1 MKFDVVQ
8 LESTGID
15 VIDGDRGKNYPHQ
28 NELLNTGFCLFLSA
42 KNVTKLGFNFS
53 ETQFISQRKDTL
65 LNNGKLKRGDIVI
78 TTRGTVGNVALYS
91 PQIFYD
97 NVRINSGMLI
107 IRCTNNISNQY
118 LYQVLRSEWFQKQIM
133 AVQSGSA
140 QPQLPKS
147 HFLKMYIPLP
157 SLPIQEKI
165 ASILQLIDDKVMTNN
180 AINNNLE
187 QQAKTL
193 FKSWFV
199 DFEPF
204 DESFVDSPIGTK
216 IPHSLQMVQIG
227 SLSHILETGKRPKGG
242 AVATGVPS
250 IGAENVK
257 RLGEVNFA
265 SAKYIPVEFAQKM
278 DKGKVHGY
286 ELMLYKDGGKPG
298 TFIPHFSMFGE
309 GFPYDDFYINEH
321 VFKLDF
327 GDKGFNEFCYFYLQT
342 DYPYNWLANNGGKA
356 AVPGINQQ
364 DVNSIWIYHPDNP
377 IVKEYCKWV
386 QPIFTTILRNC
397 SQNVKLSQ
405 LRDALLPKLM
415 SGELDVSGIDL

>member
-42 KNVTKLGFNFS
+42 KNVTKSGFNFS

-187 QQAKTL
+187 QQAQAI
-193 FKSWFV
+193 FKSWFI

-204 DESFVDSPIGTK
+204 SNRKPSEWSVSTLGKVSIMGAGGDKPQNVSPIKTDLYEYPIYSNGLSNEGLYGFTDKPKISEESVTVSARGTIGFVCLRH
-216 IPHSLQMVQIG
+216 IPYVPIVRLVTLI
-227 SLSHILETGKRPKGG
+227 PK
-242 AVATGVPS
+242 PE
-250 IGAENVK
+250 II
-257 RLGEVNFA
+257 
-265 SAKYIPVEFAQKM
+265 SAKYLYLWLKQLHITGTGTTQQQLTVPDFQKTEILVPSQEIVTLFTATVE
-278 DKGKVHGY
+278 
-286 ELMLYKDGGKPG
+286 
-298 TFIPHFSMFGE
+298 
-309 GFPYDDFYINEH
+309 
-321 VFKLDF
+321 
-327 GDKGFNEFCYFYLQT
+327 
-342 DYPYNWLANNGGKA
+342 
-356 AVPGINQQ
+356 
-364 DVNSIWIYHPDNP
+364 
-377 IVKEYCKWV
+377 
-386 QPIFTTILRNC
+386 PIFEKIWFN
-397 SQNVKLSQ
+397 QNENEKLSS
-405 LRDALLPKLM
+405 LRDTLLPKLM
-415 SGELDVSGIDL
+415 TGELDVSDTEI

>member
-28 NELLNTGFCLFLSA
+28 NELLDTGFCLFLSA
-42 KNVTKLGFNFS
+42 KNVTKSGFNFF
-53 ETQFISQRKDTL
+53 ETKFISQRKDTL
-65 LNNGKLKRGDIVI
+65 LKNGKLKRGDIVI

-187 QQAKTL
+187 QQAQLL
-193 FKSWFV
+193 FQSWFSNTNRYINN
-199 DFEPF
+199 DW
-204 DESFVDSPIGTK
+204 
-216 IPHSLQMVQIG
+216 
-227 SLSHILETGKRPKGG
+227 HIRKF
-242 AVATGVPS
+242 
-250 IGAENVK
+250 
-257 RLGEVNFA
+257 GEVAYFSQGMQVPISKQLLFPAHGYERFIRIVDITQPSNQDIR
-265 SAKYIPVEFAQKM
+265 YIEST
-278 DKGKVHGY
+278 DKGKVFASDIFMIRYGSPGIVARNY
-286 ELMLYKDGGKPG
+286 EG
-298 TFIPHFSMFGE
+298 I
-309 GFPYDDFYINEH
+309 I
-321 VFKLDF
+321 
-327 GDKGFNEFCYFYLQT
+327 
-342 DYPYNWLANNGGKA
+342 ANNLFTIYPTIAELSNDYIYYYLKSNDIQKYIVQN
-356 AVPGINQQ
+356 AVSSTMPAINFSTLKNL
-364 DVNSIWIYHPDNP
+364 DIIIPDR
-377 IVKEYCKWV
+377 ISM
-386 QPIFTTILRNC
+386 QRFTDFSKTVRLIQYNIKQENQRLA
-397 SQNVKLSQ
+397 Q
-405 LRDALLPKLM
+405 LRDTLLPKLM
-415 SGELDVSGIDL
+415 SGELDVSDIDL